1 MSPPPTWWPGAGGCF
16 YPAARKMRQCVR
28 SRCRPI
34 NPVQRERNIFPR
46 LMSLEAC
53 RLASVAL
60 HTSRVAAPA
69 LKPLAARTL
78 GAFGKSRSAPAFA
91 HVEDSWSS
99 RDRQGELRLTLRRSM
114 VTATFSAE
122 APRGRRKDRSVYR
135 RPTPAHAAAWPFGC
149 SINCR

>member
-1 MSPPPTWWPGAGGCF
+1 MSPPPAWWR
-16 YPAARKMRQCVR
+16 AREATSIPPRVKMRQCVR

-34 NPVQRERNIFPR
+34 NPFQRERNIFPR

-60 HTSRVAAPA
+60 HTSRVAAPG
-69 LKPLAARTL
+69 LKPLAARML

-91 HVEDSWSS
+91 HVADSWSS

-149 SINCR
+149 SINC